1 MIDIRILRQSLI
13 AELEAINLYEELLEE
28 AKDEKAKE
36 LLRFLIKEEKEHVA
50 KIFKLLLELD
60 KEQEEW
66 FRK

>member
-36 LLRFLIKEEKEHVA
+36 LLRFLIKEEKEHIA